1 MKPELLHPGT
11 DATAP
16 AEVGSRELA
25 HAHEHSHG
33 HGHGHAHAHDHDRG
47 HRHGASES
55 HGTHAHP
62 PKPAPADSA
71 SETPS
76 SLLMR
81 SASVRLA
88 GAVALGAGLW
98 AAVAWAL
105 SGTP

>member
-11 DATAP
+11 DTTAP

-33 HGHGHAHAHDHDRG
+33 HGHAHAHDHDRG
-47 HRHGASES
+47 HRHGASDS

-88 GAVALGAGLW
+88 GAVALSAGLW

>member
-1 MKPELLHPGT
+1 MKPEPLQPGT

-16 AEVGSRELA
+16 AEGGSRELA
-25 HAHEHSHG
+25 HSHEHSHG
-33 HGHGHAHAHDHDRG
+33 HAHAHAHDHG
-47 HRHGASES
+47 HRHGASGG
-55 HGTHAHP
+55 HGTHAHAHP

-88 GAVALGAGLW
+88 GAVALSAGLW

>member
-1 MKPELLHPGT
+1 MKPDLLHPDA

-16 AEVGSRELA
+16 ADGSER
-25 HAHEHSHG
+25 AHEHSHG
-33 HGHGHAHAHDHDRG
+33 HVHAHAHDAG
-47 HRHGASES
+47 HRHGTSDS

-71 SETPS
+71 GEPPT

-81 SASVRLA
+81 SASGRLA
-88 GAVALGAGLW
+88 GAVALSAGLW